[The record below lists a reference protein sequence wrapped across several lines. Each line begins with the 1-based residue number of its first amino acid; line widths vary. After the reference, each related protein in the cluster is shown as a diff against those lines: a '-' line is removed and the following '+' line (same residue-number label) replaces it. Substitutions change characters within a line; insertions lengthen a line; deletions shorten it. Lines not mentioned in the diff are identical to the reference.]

1 MLSYKTYFR
10 SNDAQWVTFIHGAG
24 GSSSIWFKQIR
35 DFKASFNI
43 LLIDLRGHGRSKGVN
58 LKKFE
63 RYSFNEV
70 GNDVIEVL
78 DHLKIKSSHFV
89 GISLGTVIIREL
101 SERYPDRIDGMV
113 LGGAILK
120 INTKGQFLMRLG
132 VHLRTLVPYLLLY
145 RLFAFVIMPKRN
157 HRHSRNFFIQE
168 ARKLYQKEFIKWF
181 ALVVEV
187 NPLLSI
193 LREKDPGIKALYVM
207 GGEDHMFL
215 PSVKRTVAEHSSAA
229 LHIIQDCGH
238 VVNIDRPAEFNKASM
253 GFLSKLSKIA
263 PA

>member
-1 MLSYKTYFR
+1 MLSFKTFIK
-10 SNDAQWVTFIHGAG
+10 SNDTQWVTFIHGAG

-35 DFKASFNI
+35 DFKESFNV

-58 LKKFE
+58 LKRYE

-78 DHLKIKSSHFV
+78 DHLKIASSHFV

-101 SERYPDRIDGMV
+101 SERFPHRIDGMV

-132 VHLRTLVPYLLLY
+132 VRLRTLVPYLLLY
-145 RLFAFVIMPKRN
+145 KLFAFVIMPKKN

-168 ARKLYQKEFIKWF
+168 ARKLYQKEFVKWF

-187 NPLLSI
+187 NPLLSL

-207 GGEDHMFL
+207 GEEDHMFL
-215 PSVKRTVAEHSSAA
+215 PSVQRTVSDHSSAA

-238 VVNIDRPAEFNKASM
+238 VVNIDRPSEFNETSIR
-253 GFLSKLSKIA
+253 FLKELVHS
-263 PA
+263 